1 LVIPTPMAWL
11 LLSNHG
17 HVLLYVGTFPDARL
31 REVAA
36 AIGITE
42 RAAHKIVTELEEA
55 GYISRERVGRRNH
68 YTVHREAPLR
78 HARVVGRTVGDL
90 LSGLEP
96 EGYRGRAGFRAAE
109 AELHEVPEASA

>member
-1 LVIPTPMAWL
+1 M

-17 HVLLYVGTFPDARL
+17 HVLLYVDTYPDARL

-55 GYISRERVGRRNH
+55 GYVSRERIGRRNR
-68 YTVHREAPLR
+68 YSVHHDVPLR
-78 HARVVGRTVGDL
+78 HARVVGRTLGDL
-90 LSGLEP
+90 LQGLEP
-96 EGYRGRAGFRAAE
+96 NGFPGRSR
-109 AELHEVPEASA
+109 PRDIPS

>member
-1 LVIPTPMAWL
+1 MPWM

-17 HVLLYVGTFPDARL
+17 HVLLYVDTYPDARL

-55 GYISRERVGRRNH
+55 GYVSRERVGRRNR
-68 YTVHREAPLR
+68 YTVHLDRPFRHPAQDGHQVGPLLDML
-78 HARVVGRTVGDL
+78 GKP
-90 LSGLEP
+90 LSED
-96 EGYRGRAGFRAAE
+96 E
-109 AELHEVPEASA
+109 S